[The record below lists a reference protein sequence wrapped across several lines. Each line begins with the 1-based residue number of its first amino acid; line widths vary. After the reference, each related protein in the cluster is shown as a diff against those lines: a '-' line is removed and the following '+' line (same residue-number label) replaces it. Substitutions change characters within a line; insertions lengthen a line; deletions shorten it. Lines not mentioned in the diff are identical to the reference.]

1 MQLDL
6 SSFSQYFILNSS
18 SILSLNVKI
27 TFVVF
32 ILSINT
38 QFGSIL
44 SKFIPF
50 LIITFLLFISSL
62 LLSQFDKYLTS

>member
-27 TFVVF
+27 TSVVF